1 MNFMTT
7 EEKRNQIFKLMDD
20 VQNHLKKDSNID
32 NFLDNN
38 TVFEKWE
45 KVISENE
52 YPIFLIA
59 VLNNIRSNTVMNSII
74 SSMNEQKKDERKKD
88 NKKATKKFRESFG
101 EHPFN

>member
-1 MNFMTT
+1 MSRK
-7 EEKRNQIFKLMDD
+7 EIRNRILKLMDD
-20 VQNHLKKDSNID
+20 VQDHLKNDPNID

-45 KVISENE
+45 KVISKNE

-74 SSMNEQKKDERKKD
+74 SSIRVQKKDKREKS
-88 NKKATKKFRESFG
+88 NIKATKKYKESFG

>member
-1 MNFMTT
+1 MSKK
-7 EEKRNQIFKLMDD
+7 EIRNQIFKLMDD
-20 VQNHLKKDSNID
+20 VQNHLKKDSSID

-45 KVISENE
+45 KVISKNE

-74 SSMNEQKKDERKKD
+74 SSIRVQKKDKREKS
-88 NKKATKKFRESFG
+88 NIKATKKYRESFG

>member
-1 MNFMTT
+1 MKK
-7 EEKRNQIFKLMDD
+7 EEARNQIFKLMDD

-38 TVFEKWE
+38 TVFEDWE
-45 KVISENE
+45 KVISEKE

-59 VLNNIRSNTVMNSII
+59 VLNNIRSKTVMNSILNSI
-74 SSMNEQKKDERKKD
+74 SVQKREKK
-88 NKKATKKFRESFG
+88 KKETKGAIKKFRKSFG

>member
-1 MNFMTT
+1 MN
-7 EEKRNQIFKLMDD
+7 KKDIRDRIFKLMVD
-20 VQNHLKKDSNID
+20 VQNHLKNDPNID

-45 KVISENE
+45 KIIPENE

-59 VLNNIRSNTVMNSII
+59 VLNNIRSNIIMNSII
-74 SSMNEQKKDERKKD
+74 SSIGVQKRDKKEKNNINA
-88 NKKATKKFRESFG
+88 NKKYIESFG

>member
-1 MNFMTT
+1 MSR
-7 EEKRNQIFKLMDD
+7 EEIRDRIFKLMDD

-38 TVFEKWE
+38 TVFEDWE
-45 KVISENE
+45 KVISEKE

-59 VLNNIRSNTVMNSII
+59 VLNNIRSKTVMNSILCSI
-74 SSMNEQKKDERKKD
+74 SGKKIEKK
-88 NKKATKKFRESFG
+88 KKETKVAIKKFRKSFG

>member
-1 MNFMTT
+1 MNRK
-7 EEKRNQIFKLMDD
+7 EIRDRIFKLMDD
-20 VQNHLKKDSNID
+20 VQNHLKNDPNID

-45 KVISENE
+45 KIIPENE

-59 VLNNIRSNTVMNSII
+59 VLNNIRSNIIMNSII
-74 SSMNEQKKDERKKD
+74 SSIGVQKRDKKEKNNINA
-88 NKKATKKFRESFG
+88 NKRYIESFG

>member
-1 MNFMTT
+1 MNRK
-7 EEKRNQIFKLMDD
+7 EIRDRIFKLMDD
-20 VQNHLKKDSNID
+20 VQNHLKNDPNID

-45 KVISENE
+45 KIIPENE

-59 VLNNIRSNTVMNSII
+59 VLNNIRSNIVMNSII
-74 SSMNEQKKDERKKD
+74 SSIRVQKRDKRGK
-88 NKKATKKFRESFG
+88 NNIKATKKYIESFG

>member
-1 MNFMTT
+1 MSRK
-7 EEKRNQIFKLMDD
+7 EIRNRIFKLMDD
-20 VQNHLKKDSNID
+20 VQDHLKNDPNID

-45 KVISENE
+45 KIIPKNE

-74 SSMNEQKKDERKKD
+74 SFTGVRKRDKKEKNNINA
-88 NKKATKKFRESFG
+88 NKRYIESFG
-101 EHPFN
+101 EHPFS

>member
-1 MNFMTT
+1 MSRK
-7 EEKRNQIFKLMDD
+7 EIRNRIFKLMDD
-20 VQNHLKKDSNID
+20 VQDHLKNDPNID

-45 KVISENE
+45 KIIPENE

-74 SSMNEQKKDERKKD
+74 SSTGAQKRDKKEKNNTNA
-88 NKKATKKFRESFG
+88 NKRYIESFG

>member
-1 MNFMTT
+1 M
-7 EEKRNQIFKLMDD
+7 KKKDIRDRIFKLMDD
-20 VQNHLKKDSNID
+20 VQNHLKNDPNID

-45 KVISENE
+45 KIIPENE

-59 VLNNIRSNTVMNSII
+59 VLNNIRSNIIMNSII
-74 SSMNEQKKDERKKD
+74 SSIGVQKRDKKEKNNIKV
-88 NKKATKKFRESFG
+88 NKRYIKSFG

>member
-1 MNFMTT
+1 MSRK
-7 EEKRNQIFKLMDD
+7 EIRNRIFKLMDD
-20 VQNHLKKDSNID
+20 VQDHLKNDPNID

-45 KVISENE
+45 KIIPENE

-59 VLNNIRSNTVMNSII
+59 VLNNIRSNIIINSII
-74 SSMNEQKKDERKKD
+74 SSIGVQKRDKKEKNNINA
-88 NKKATKKFRESFG
+88 NKRYIESFG

>member
-1 MNFMTT
+1 MSRK
-7 EEKRNQIFKLMDD
+7 EIRNRIFKLMDD
-20 VQNHLKKDSNID
+20 VQDHLKNDPNID

-45 KVISENE
+45 KIIPESE

-74 SSMNEQKKDERKKD
+74 SSIGAQKRDKKEKNNINA
-88 NKKATKKFRESFG
+88 NKRYIESFG

>member
-1 MNFMTT
+1 MN
-7 EEKRNQIFKLMDD
+7 KKDIRDRIFKLMDD
-20 VQNHLKKDSNID
+20 VQNHLKNDPNID

-45 KVISENE
+45 KIIPENE

-59 VLNNIRSNTVMNSII
+59 VLNNIRSNIIMNSII
-74 SSMNEQKKDERKKD
+74 SSIGVQKRDKKEKNNINA
-88 NKKATKKFRESFG
+88 NKRYIESFG

>member
-1 MNFMTT
+1 M
-7 EEKRNQIFKLMDD
+7 KRKEIRDRIFKLMDD
-20 VQNHLKKDSNID
+20 VQNHLKNDPNID

-45 KVISENE
+45 KIISENE

-59 VLNNIRSNTVMNSII
+59 VLNNIRSNIIMNSII
-74 SSMNEQKKDERKKD
+74 SSIGLQKRDKKEKNNINA
-88 NKKATKKFRESFG
+88 NKRFIESFG

>member
-1 MNFMTT
+1 M
-7 EEKRNQIFKLMDD
+7 KKKDIRDRIFKLMDD
-20 VQNHLKKDSNID
+20 VQNHLKNDPNID

-45 KVISENE
+45 KIIPENE

-59 VLNNIRSNTVMNSII
+59 VLNNIRSNIIINSII
-74 SSMNEQKKDERKKD
+74 SSIGVQKRVKKEKNNINA
-88 NKKATKKFRESFG
+88 NKRFIESFG

>member
-1 MNFMTT
+1 MNKKDIR
-7 EEKRNQIFKLMDD
+7 ERIFKLMDD
-20 VQNHLKKDSNID
+20 VQNHLKNDPNID

-45 KVISENE
+45 KIIPENE

-59 VLNNIRSNTVMNSII
+59 VLNNIRSNIIMNSII
-74 SSMNEQKKDERKKD
+74 SSIGVQKRDKKEKNNINA
-88 NKKATKKFRESFG
+88 NKRYIESFG

>member
-1 MNFMTT
+1 
-7 EEKRNQIFKLMDD
+7 MDD
-20 VQNHLKKDSNID
+20 VQDHLKNDPNID

-45 KVISENE
+45 KIIPENE

-74 SSMNEQKKDERKKD
+74 SSTGVQKRDKKEKNNINA
-88 NKKATKKFRESFG
+88 NKRYIESFG

>member
-1 MNFMTT
+1 MSRK
-7 EEKRNQIFKLMDD
+7 EIRNRIFKLMDD
-20 VQNHLKKDSNID
+20 VQDHLKNDPNID

-45 KVISENE
+45 KIIPENE

-74 SSMNEQKKDERKKD
+74 SSFGVQKRDKKEKNNINV
-88 NKKATKKFRESFG
+88 NKRYIESFG

>member
-1 MNFMTT
+1 MNRK
-7 EEKRNQIFKLMDD
+7 EIRDRIFQLMDD
-20 VQNHLKKDSNID
+20 VQNHLKNDPNID

-45 KVISENE
+45 KIIPENE

-59 VLNNIRSNTVMNSII
+59 VLNNIRSNIIMNSII
-74 SSMNEQKKDERKKD
+74 SSIGVQKRDKKEKNNINA
-88 NKKATKKFRESFG
+88 NKRYIESFG

>member
-1 MNFMTT
+1 MH
-7 EEKRNQIFKLMDD
+7 KKDIRDQIFKLMDD
-20 VQNHLKKDSNID
+20 VQNHLKNDPNID

-45 KVISENE
+45 KIIPENE

-59 VLNNIRSNTVMNSII
+59 VLNNIRSNIIMNSII
-74 SSMNEQKKDERKKD
+74 SSIGVQKRDKKEKNNINA
-88 NKKATKKFRESFG
+88 NKRYIESFG

>member
-1 MNFMTT
+1 MNRK
-7 EEKRNQIFKLMDD
+7 EIRDRIFKLMDD
-20 VQNHLKKDSNID
+20 VQNHLKNDPNID

-45 KVISENE
+45 KIIPENE

-59 VLNNIRSNTVMNSII
+59 VLNNIRSNIIINSII
-74 SSMNEQKKDERKKD
+74 SSIGVQKRDKKEKNNINA
-88 NKKATKKFRESFG
+88 NKRYIESFG